1 MENQDKKEEAAEV
14 AKPKKV
20 KMELD
25 YIGNNNTFVVKAETG
40 KTVTV
45 EVNGE
50 KWGEA
55 VAVEDVATVVLKK
68 TLPET
73 YSYKLKIK

>member
-1 MENQDKKEEAAEV
+1 MENQDKKEEVAEV
-14 AKPKKV
+14 VKPKKV

-40 KTVTV
+40 KTVMV

>member
-1 MENQDKKEEAAEV
+1 MEAVEKIQEAE

-20 KMELD
+20 KTELD
-25 YIGNNNTFVVKAETG
+25 YIANNDTFVVKAETG
-40 KTVTV
+40 KTVVV

-55 VAVEDVATVVLKK
+55 VAVENVANVKLKRA
-68 TLPET
+68 LPET
-73 YSYKLKIK
+73 YTYKIK